1 MVGKGAVSTV
11 SFPGHRLHVEF
22 RSMTMKKI
30 WVTISVALLAAT
42 SFGGAADARP
52 VMGHAYG
59 HYKNHKA
66 QRYYVQRRNNNNAA
80 IAAGV
85 TGAILGGALA
95 ATARPSYRS
104 YDRSYYRTYE
114 APRRSYYREE
124 YYDDGY

>member
-1 MVGKGAVSTV
+1 
-11 SFPGHRLHVEF
+11 
-22 RSMTMKKI
+22 MKKLL
-30 WVTISVALLAAT
+30 VAFSVALLATT
-42 SFGGAADARP
+42 SFGGMAEARP
-52 VMGHAYG
+52 GKGKGHAYG

-66 QRYYVQRRNNNNAA
+66 QRYVVQRRNNNNAA

-95 ATARPSYRS
+95 ATARPVYRT
-104 YDRSYYRTYE
+104 YERPYYRTYD

>member
-1 MVGKGAVSTV
+1 
-11 SFPGHRLHVEF
+11 
-22 RSMTMKKI
+22 MKKLL
-30 WVTISVALLAAT
+30 VTVSVALLAAT
-42 SFGGAADARP
+42 SFSGAADARP
-52 VMGHAYG
+52 GKGKGHAYG

-95 ATARPSYRS
+95 TTARPTYRT
-104 YDRSYYRTYE
+104 YDRSYYRTYD
-114 APRRSYYREE
+114 APRRTYYREE

>member
-1 MVGKGAVSTV
+1 
-11 SFPGHRLHVEF
+11 
-22 RSMTMKKI
+22 MTMKKLL
-30 WVTISVALLAAT
+30 VTISVALLAAT

-52 VMGHAYG
+52 GKGHAYG
-59 HYKNHKA
+59 YYKNHKA

-85 TGAILGGALA
+85 TGVILGGALA
-95 ATARPSYRS
+95 TTARPAYRS
-104 YDRSYYRTYE
+104 YDRSSYRTYE

>member
-1 MVGKGAVSTV
+1 
-11 SFPGHRLHVEF
+11 
-22 RSMTMKKI
+22 MKKLL
-30 WVTISVALLAAT
+30 VTVSVALLAAT
-42 SFGGAADARP
+42 SFTGAADARP
-52 VMGHAYG
+52 GKGKGHAYG

-95 ATARPSYRS
+95 ATARPTYQT
-104 YDRSYYRTYE
+104 YDRSYYRTYD